1 MICLSVENKKSFEK
15 ISYVEK
21 VFSYFLEKK
30 KILKEIKSF
39 QNIKSF
45 REYEKII
52 LIFILSFNYTRFLV
66 SGRDFLQGKQSC
78 LRDISGLTFEE
89 FTDFTK
95 KICLDFILKE
105 LILAKE
111 NVRSLAIIMNS
122 YGEK

>member
-66 SGRDFLQGKQSC
+66 SGRDFLQGKQS
-78 LRDISGLTFEE
+78 
-89 FTDFTK
+89 
-95 KICLDFILKE
+95 
-105 LILAKE
+105 
-111 NVRSLAIIMNS
+111 
-122 YGEK
+122 